1 MCIMD
6 SIIYYIVQV
15 NDSYYQGQIDLQTFI
30 DDEEQAFTF
39 LDIAIAYQLATKING
54 TVLTREVSYVEL
66 EQNSIQHKL
75 EYEALPSKERDRIES
90 FCSKFIVGVYE

>member
-1 MCIMD
+1 MD

-15 NDSYYQGQIDLQTFI
+15 NKCYYQGQVDLQTFT
-30 DDEEQAFTF
+30 DDEEQAYSFM
-39 LDIAIAYQLATKING
+39 DIAIAYQLATKING

-75 EYEALPSKERDRIES
+75 EYQALPSEERDRIES
-90 FCSKFIVGVYE
+90 FCSKLM

>member
-1 MCIMD
+1 MD
-6 SIIYYIVQV
+6 SITYYIVQV
-15 NDSYYQGQIDLQTFI
+15 NDCYYQGQIDLQTFT

-39 LDIAIAYQLATKING
+39 IDIAIAYQLSIKING
-54 TVLTREVSYVEL
+54 TVLTREISYVEL

-90 FCSKFIVGVYE
+90 FCSKLNAGI